1 MRTKYKVVV
10 ERQDYSKKNYYKKI
24 LQKTTTMNTTTGIDN
39 TAKTIYEMRIV
50 LLVTY
55 ATF

>member
-1 MRTKYKVVV
+1 MKYKVVV

-24 LQKTTTMNTTTGIDN
+24 LQKTTTMNTTTGIDK
-39 TAKTIYEMRIV
+39 TAKTICEMKIV

>member
-39 TAKTIYEMRIV
+39 TAKTIYEMKIV

-55 ATF
+55 VTF